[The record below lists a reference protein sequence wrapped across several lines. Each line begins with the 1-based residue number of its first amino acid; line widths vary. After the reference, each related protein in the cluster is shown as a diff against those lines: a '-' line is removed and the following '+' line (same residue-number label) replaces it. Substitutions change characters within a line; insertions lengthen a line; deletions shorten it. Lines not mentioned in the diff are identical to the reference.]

1 MRAYIVA
8 VHIEL
13 PGPVWILADEVA
25 RKEERSFDRKTIQ
38 RFLYKWQSLVQFMR
52 REIQVNDLLA
62 GIGAVVSAFRF
73 LQGALRGIGLRLRL
87 AGAE

>member
-1 MRAYIVA
+1 
-8 VHIEL
+8 
-13 PGPVWILADEVA
+13 
-25 RKEERSFDRKTIQ
+25 
-38 RFLYKWQSLVQFMR
+38 MR

-87 AGAE
+87 EGAEYQEEQELIFEHVTRLKGGRDRPSHPSWVHWWNSLPNHPSR